1 MTDPKPLTAAPALD
15 GRDEMNLADFP
26 ISVLDS
32 RQPTRIDG
40 GKVDTVVYEASRYD
54 PLTKRRS
61 PQRVTLLTNSQIGLP
76 TPTDENVVLGLLCL
90 AKRASNFES
99 PRVHFTPHA
108 LMTVLRW
115 APTGKNYRRLRD
127 SLRRLKALTI
137 RYENAWWDKDG
148 REYQSEFAT
157 GIVAEYFLA
166 TQVRGRRRADAV
178 PETFVVFS
186 PRFYESLQK
195 GNLKRLDLNT
205 LFALKL
211 PTSQRMYRFLDKRFY
226 GSPAFEMDLVEFACG
241 HVGMTP
247 TDNVA
252 HLKQR
257 LDPPIRELQGIG
269 FLSPSEPPERYRTV
283 APKVW
288 RVRFQKGTGVIPPA
302 DLTARTQIATPPPV
316 AVPDMRDR
324 TPEEHLVRLFYV
336 TRFGSEP
343 LAVTAK
349 ELQLAKELIARSGRA
364 GAVLVVETVAD
375 ILKTAWPEAKTFLAV
390 PRYLADAEAK
400 LTKDAK
406 RVAML
411 QRVAEQS
418 EQDRKRLVAEAKQQ
432 ALIRPHW
439 EGLSEGERDR
449 IRARVLARQ
458 PKSLERR
465 PALLERLCLLELAR
479 LPIGPPANPAVG
491 PSTR

>member
-1 MTDPKPLTAAPALD
+1 MSDHKPLTAPAFD

-32 RQPTRIDG
+32 HQPTRIDG

-54 PLTKRRS
+54 PLTKRRL

-137 RYENAWWDKDG
+137 RYENAWWDRDG
-148 REYQSEFAT
+148 REYQSEFST
-157 GIVAEYFLA
+157 GIIAEYFLA
-166 TQVRGRRRADAV
+166 TQVRGRRKADAV
-178 PETFVVFS
+178 PENFVVFS

-247 TDNVA
+247 TKNVA

-269 FLSPSEPPERYRTV
+269 FLSPSEPPERYKNI

-288 RVRFQKGTGVIPPA
+288 RVRFQKGSGVIPLAEPQ
-302 DLTARTQIATPPPV
+302 ARSKIASPPSGAELLPV
-316 AVPDMRDR
+316 PVPDMTDR

-343 LAVTAK
+343 LGVTAK
-349 ELQLAKELIARSGRA
+349 EVQLARELIARSGRA
-364 GAVLVVETVAD
+364 GAVLVVETMAE
-375 ILKTAWPEAKTFLAV
+375 ILKTAWPDAKTFLAV

-400 LTKDAK
+400 LTKDA
-406 RVAML
+406 RRAAML
-411 QRVAEQS
+411 HRVTEQA
-418 EQDRKRLVAEAKQQ
+418 EQDRLRLVEEAKQQ
-432 ALIRPHW
+432 ALLRPHW
-439 EGLSEGERDR
+439 EALSESERAR
-449 IRARVLARQ
+449 IRERVLARQ
-458 PKSLERR
+458 PKGLEKR
-465 PALLERLCLLELAR
+465 PALVERLCLLEMVR
-479 LPIGPPANPAVG
+479 DERG
-491 PSTR
+491 